1 MKTKT
6 IKDVIKKLKPAFKTN
21 DISEFG
27 EYVYFL
33 EDRIMAYNGDVCIIV
48 PTENKQEV
56 ALPVDEFEKFVNRVS
71 SDEIIMTIGDNVELK
86 AGRAKA
92 TFAINSDI
100 LDKVK
105 QINIQIPN
113 KFTEL
118 PTKFIDGIKLTR
130 HSISKDKGR
139 EDQTFLKVDGNIL
152 ASTDNFR
159 VSEYVLDS
167 DMESMF
173 IPRDVLQYLISYNVK
188 EYAVNEG
195 VVYFKTEDD
204 IYFMTRLGDV
214 NFVEYKHLFEVQ
226 GNKFTFPK
234 GMADMIDTA
243 SITVDGIFDIDKM
256 VKVVVSDGVITVSS
270 KNNVGKVE
278 VEEKIDD
285 KATDASFFVN
295 PEFMLD
301 ILKVTNEAIITDNL
315 ILFTI
320 EGFRQLIALFEE

>member
-6 IKDVIKKLKPAFKTN
+6 IKNVVKKLKPAFKTN

-27 EYVYFL
+27 QYVYFL
-33 EDRIMAYNGDVCIIV
+33 EDRIMAYNGNVCIIV

-71 SDEIIMTIGDNVELK
+71 SDEIIMTIGDNIELK

-92 TFAINSDI
+92 TFAINNDI

-105 QINIQIPN
+105 HINIQIPN

-188 EYAVNEG
+188 EYALNEG
-195 VVYFKTEDD
+195 VVYFKTEED

-214 NFVEYKHLFEVQ
+214 TFVEYKHLFEVE

-243 SITVDGIFDIDKM
+243 SITVDGTFDIDKM
-256 VKVVVSDGVITVSS
+256 VKIVVSDGVITVSS
-270 KNNVGKVE
+270 QNDIGRVE

>member
-1 MKTKT
+1 MKTET
-6 IKDVIKKLKPAFKTN
+6 IKDVVKKLKPAFKTN

-27 EYVYFL
+27 QYVYFL
-33 EDRIMAYNGDVCIIV
+33 ENRIMAYNGNVCIIV

-159 VSEYVLDS
+159 VSEYVLDT

-214 NFVEYKHLFEVQ
+214 DFVEYKHLFEVQ

-243 SITVDGIFDIDKM
+243 SITVDGISDIDRI
-256 VKVVVSDGVITVSS
+256 VKIVVSGGVITVSS
-270 KNNVGKVE
+270 QNDVGRVE
-278 VEEKIDD
+278 VEEKVDD

>member
-6 IKDVIKKLKPAFKTN
+6 IKDVVRKLKPAFKTN

-27 EYVYFL
+27 QYVYFL
-33 EDRIMAYNGDVCIIV
+33 EDRIMAYNGNVCIIV

-71 SDEIIMTIGDNVELK
+71 SDEIIMTIGDNIELK

-113 KFTEL
+113 KFVEL

-139 EDQTFLKVDGNIL
+139 EDQTFLKVDGSIL

-214 NFVEYKHLFEVQ
+214 NFVEYKHLFEVE

-243 SITVDGIFDIDKM
+243 SITVDGISDIDKM
-256 VKVVVSDGVITVSS
+256 VKIVVSDGVITVSS
-270 KNNVGKVE
+270 QNDIGRVE

>member
-6 IKDVIKKLKPAFKTN
+6 IKDVVKKLKPAFKTN

-27 EYVYFL
+27 QYVYFL
-33 EDRIMAYNGDVCIIV
+33 EDRIMAYNGNVCIIV

-71 SDEIIMTIGDNVELK
+71 SDEIIMNIGDNIELK

-113 KFTEL
+113 KFAEL

-139 EDQTFLKVDGNIL
+139 EDQTFLKVDGSIL

-214 NFVEYKHLFEVQ
+214 NFVEYKHLFEVE

-243 SITVDGIFDIDKM
+243 SITVDGISDIDKM
-256 VKVVVSDGVITVSS
+256 VKIVVSDGVITVSS
-270 KNNVGKVE
+270 QNDIGRVE

-285 KATDASFFVN
+285 KATNASFFVN
-295 PEFMLD
+295 PEFMMD